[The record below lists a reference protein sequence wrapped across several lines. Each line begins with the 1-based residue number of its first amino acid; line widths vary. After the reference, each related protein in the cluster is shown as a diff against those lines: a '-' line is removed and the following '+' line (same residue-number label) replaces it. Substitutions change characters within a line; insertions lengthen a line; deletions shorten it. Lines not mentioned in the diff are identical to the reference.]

1 MDMVFGSDA
10 PLGVFSC
17 VVDSDPR
24 FHFEAL
30 RWYATL
36 RRVAAV
42 QAHDMVV
49 NAVGGTDSDI
59 LNFLRSQGVTV
70 EAIEPF
76 AERWPWCNKI
86 SGAIRLAERGVEG
99 SAVLTDTDFVVLEDP
114 RRLNIPPGAVASR
127 LVGFPRPSLRIL
139 ENIFET
145 AELEIPGLE
154 HLDWRPGEVT
164 VSGHGNG
171 GLYIIP
177 GATLSTL
184 VLSWTRW
191 AKWLMEHVAL
201 LENFPTCVDQVAMPL
216 AATELGITPHRLDMR
231 WNFPFKKHSELIP
244 SDVDRPAGIHY
255 HRNVDRGGLLKR
267 IGIAAVDEQID
278 SANQAFTQVWHEAF
292 PNASLWD
299 CASDIYPEND
309 SGVNRRDL
317 QVKDKG
323 RFRTSIVDALHK
335 GHAAFK

>member
-1 MDMVFGSDA
+1 MTPPQLFRQQPDHTCRMYGGHWLRWRASRSGGYHISIMDMVSGSDA
-10 PLGVFSC
+10 PFGVFSC

-59 LNFLRSQGVTV
+59 LNFLRSQGVAV

-145 AELEIPGLE
+145 AGLEIPGLE
-154 HLDWRPGEVT
+154 PLDWRPRRVNGLRPRERRPLHHSRRNALNFGAFLDSVGK
-164 VSGHGNG
+164 VADGARGASREFPHLRRPGCHAPRCDRIGDYSAQARHALEFPFQEALRAHSFGRGSPCGNPLPPERG
-171 GLYIIP
+171 SWGSLKADRHCSRGRADRLCKSGLYT
-177 GATLSTL
+177 GLARSLSE
-184 VLSWTRW
+184 RI
-191 AKWLMEHVAL
+191 
-201 LENFPTCVDQVAMPL
+201 D
-216 AATELGITPHRLDMR
+216 LGLC
-231 WNFPFKKHSELIP
+231 
-244 SDVDRPAGIHY
+244 
-255 HRNVDRGGLLKR
+255 
-267 IGIAAVDEQID
+267 Q
-278 SANQAFTQVWHEAF
+278 
-292 PNASLWD
+292 
-299 CASDIYPEND
+299 
-309 SGVNRRDL
+309 
-317 QVKDKG
+317 
-323 RFRTSIVDALHK
+323 
-335 GHAAFK
+335 